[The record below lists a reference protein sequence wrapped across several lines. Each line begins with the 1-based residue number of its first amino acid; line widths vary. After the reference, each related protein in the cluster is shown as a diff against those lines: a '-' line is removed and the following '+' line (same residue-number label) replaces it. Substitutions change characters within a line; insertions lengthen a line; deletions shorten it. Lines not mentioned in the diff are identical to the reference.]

1 MHEFQFY
8 ERERLE
14 ELFQTEQQLFERRQ
28 TQLVIIK
35 ELRARVLRS
44 SASASPPSDGG
55 GAADSASAAEEAD
68 KLEKEVGAQIAW
80 HSII

>member
-68 KLEKEVGAQIAW
+68 KLEKEVGGQIA
-80 HSII
+80 